1 MRLSRESLRL
11 LMIAYKTV
19 GKCSPRQGLCHDDR
33 FNTPVFRCLGEA
45 DYAFAGAAQSSCL
58 FDTIALRME
67 NAILTRAMGHRAGKE
82 LNEMNWFSSWLDK
95 RRVRD
100 LKRRIAQ
107 MKMRAERAAEIEAEL
122 RMPTLETM
130 TGRILQERIVVLEKA
145 VEKIEAQPGT
155 AGD

>member
-1 MRLSRESLRL
+1 M
-11 LMIAYKTV
+11 TT
-19 GKCSPRQGLCHDDR
+19 D
-33 FNTPVFRCLGEA
+33 
-45 DYAFAGAAQSSCL
+45 
-58 FDTIALRME
+58 
-67 NAILTRAMGHRAGKE
+67 LTRPFFGASVRLIMRSPAPPNHHVSLTLLLYGWKMLFLPERWGHRAGKE

-107 MKMRAERAAEIEAEL
+107 MKMRAEQAAEIEAEL